1 MSNSQNDNE
10 CGVIV
15 VFEVT
20 MKDGQSDAYFDLAAQ
35 LRPELEKIDGFLSV
49 ERFQSLVTP
58 GKYVSVSTW
67 RDEAAVNAWRQHA
80 EHSLAQERGK
90 AEIFADFRIL
100 VAYVARD
107 YTLADRTL
115 NKADH

>member
-1 MSNSQNDNE
+1 MMNPHDE
-10 CGVIV
+10 EKCGVVV

-20 MKDGQSDAYFDLAAQ
+20 MKEGESETYFDLASQ

-58 GKYVSVSTW
+58 GKYVSISTW

-80 EHSLAQERGK
+80 EHSVAQERGK
-90 AEIFADFRIL
+90 AGIFADFRIL
-100 VAYVARD
+100 VAHVARD
-107 YTLADRTL
+107 YTLADRT
-115 NKADH
+115 